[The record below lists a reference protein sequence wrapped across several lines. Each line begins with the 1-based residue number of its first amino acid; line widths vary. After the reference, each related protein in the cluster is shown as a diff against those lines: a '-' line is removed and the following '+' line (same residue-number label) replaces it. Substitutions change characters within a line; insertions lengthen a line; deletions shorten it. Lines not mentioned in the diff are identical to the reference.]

1 MQKNRMASNKAIG
14 FTDEPSKCNEV
25 VVGSAALHLR
35 PATPSVVRSEADLI
49 GTLAEDDDEDEDE
62 APPPQSLQTVPI
74 LQLQALQLHKT
85 AGQYQPADKSQ
96 EMMVKGTANVTGPVR
111 NCFSPPPPA
120 IVAVSVANNRQT
132 MPHYPPAVT
141 LPKPTPLWAN
151 AGPTTSSGSASSS
164 TSSSVNMNTGTVGAR
179 QRPSS
184 VTTDLYS
191 VASTISVTTGS
202 SCPAVVSSVPILRTF
217 GASAGSKRQNS
228 FGS

>member
-1 MQKNRMASNKAIG
+1 M
-14 FTDEPSKCNEV
+14 DDPSKCNEV
-25 VVGSAALHLR
+25 VVVGPAALHLR

-49 GTLAEDDDEDEDE
+49 GTLAEDDDEEQEDV
-62 APPPQSLQTVPI
+62 PPPPSLQTVPI
-74 LQLQALQLHKT
+74 LQLQALQLQKT
-85 AGQYQPADKSQ
+85 SGQYQPADKSQ
-96 EMMVKGTANVTGPVR
+96 ETMGQGTANVTAGPGR

-120 IVAVSVANNRQT
+120 IVAVSVASSRQT

-141 LPKPTPLWAN
+141 LPKPTPLWTN
-151 AGPTTSSGSASSS
+151 AGPTTSSGIASSS
-164 TSSSVNMNTGTVGAR
+164 ISSSGSMSTGTVGAR

-191 VASTISVTTGS
+191 VASTISVTTGNN
-202 SCPAVVSSVPILRTF
+202 CPTVVSSVPILRTF